1 MTIPDV
7 TPLHDDSLPLHGPAL
22 GPTAPVED
30 PAATQRPGRIGAG
43 GTPAVPGGGS
53 SPRLGP
59 GPLEISRSP
68 FRTTSPP
75 SLRGNENDT
84 VSSVIDRKQGV
95 SPPITYTIARTGTP
109 PLADLS
115 PPMKHRVSPVQTSLP
130 IHLARDSATSLALTI
145 IGDSAGILG
154 RRIPSFSKQS
164 LLSFLSRDR
173 PSRPPVPKG

>member
-1 MTIPDV
+1 MV
-7 TPLHDDSLPLHGPAL
+7 LHLARLLMSRTLLLPIARVGLEPEVPPPC
-22 GPTAPVED
+22 PTA
-30 PAATQRPGRIGAG
+30 GI
-43 GTPAVPGGGS
+43 S
-53 SPRLGP
+53 SY
-59 GPLEISRSP
+59 P
-68 FRTTSPP
+68 FRKISPP

-84 VSSVIDRKQGV
+84 VSSVIDRKQGI
-95 SPPITYTIARTGTP
+95 SPPTPYPSGRTGTL
-109 PLADLS
+109 PLADLP
-115 PPMKHRVSPVQTSLP
+115 PPMKHRVSKVRTSLP